1 MSLGVL
7 ARATKAV
14 TAHVKE
20 LKGKSNNNKVENG
33 RLKNDNSPPST
44 DSACVIVDSTTNT
57 TYVRGKVLGKV
68 RRFFFFYLSS
78 FFSFFFFFFFFF

>member
-20 LKGKSNNNKVENG
+20 LKGKSNNKVENG
-33 RLKNDNSPPST
+33 RLKNDNSPST
-44 DSACVIVDSTTNT
+44 DSACIILDSTTNT

-68 RRFFFFYLSS
+68 RIFFLVSFIAHYFVSS
-78 FFSFFFFFFFFF
+78 YYF